1 MNTQDVQF
9 KLKLPPDVKQ
19 WVAVEAAKNMRSQA
33 AEIILAVRAK
43 MAAGDNPGRNNPA
56 AEANASACNAG

>member
-19 WVAVEAAKNMRSQA
+19 WVALEAARNMRSQA

-43 MAAGDNPGRNNPA
+43 MAAGTGPRKANPA
-56 AEANASACNAG
+56 AEAHASAGNAG

>member
-1 MNTQDVQF
+1 MITQDVQF

-19 WVAVEAAKNMRSQA
+19 WVATEAARNMRSQA

-43 MAAGDNPGRNNPA
+43 MAAGNGPGKSDPA
-56 AEANASACNAG
+56 AKANASAGNAG